1 MSDDHESS
9 VVDLASE
16 LISRPSEN
24 PPGDEAAVAEFLA
37 ARLKDSSAPF
47 DVETREVEPGRP
59 NVVARAGDP
68 SRGSVLLTGHT
79 DVVPANAADWTGDP
93 YDLREADGRV
103 VGRGIADMKGA
114 LAAKVLAAESYLTS
128 TEDPGEVVLAFVV
141 DEEDQGRGTQALIA
155 DGIEADA
162 AIVGEPTELDVC
174 VAIKGVARYEVTVE
188 GESCHS
194 GQPDEGIDAIRGL
207 ARVIERIEEM
217 DDRLEAETSH
227 AHLAPEDVTVTE
239 VEGGIAP
246 NVVADRATAIVDWRF
261 LPGPTD
267 PETFDERLADALDG
281 ISVGGKPVD
290 VTVDRT
296 VFARGAEVDDD
307 HPLVEAV
314 VDAAESAGV
323 DARPTGFNA
332 ATDARFLI
340 NDANVPTV
348 HFGPGSIHDDAHT
361 VDESVTTADL
371 AATVRTYRNAFDTLL
386 E

>member
-1 MSDDHESS
+1 MSDHEQK

-16 LISRPSEN
+16 LVSRPSEN
-24 PPGDEAAVAEFLA
+24 PPGNEAAVAEFLA
-37 ARLKDSSAPF
+37 KRLEDSSVPF
-47 DVETREVEPGRP
+47 DIETREVEPGRP

-93 YDLREADGRV
+93 YTLREADGRV

-141 DEEDQGRGTQALIA
+141 DEENQGRGTQTLVA

-162 AIVGEPTELDVC
+162 AVVGEPTELDVC
-174 VAIKGVARYEVTVE
+174 VAIKGVARYEVIVE

-207 ARVIERIEEM
+207 ARVVERIEEM
-217 DDRLEAETSH
+217 DARLATETSH
-227 AHLAPEDVTVTE
+227 ALLAPEDVTVTE
-239 VEGGIAP
+239 IEGGIAP
-246 NVVADRATAIVDWRF
+246 NVVADRATATVDWRF

-267 PETFDERLADALDG
+267 PEAFDERLADALDG
-281 ISVGGKPVD
+281 ISVDGKSIE
-290 VTVDRT
+290 VTLDRT
-296 VFARGAEVDDD
+296 VFARGGEVDDN
-307 HPLVEAV
+307 HPLVKAV
-314 VDAAESAGV
+314 VDAAEAAGV
-323 DARPTGFNA
+323 NARPTGFNA

-340 NDANVPTV
+340 NDANIPTV
-348 HFGPGSIHDDAHT
+348 HFGPGSIEDDAHT
-361 VDESVTTADL
+361 VDESVTAGDL
-371 AATVRTYRNAFDTLL
+371 TATVQTYRNALDALL
-386 E
+386 G